1 MAHYRYRGR
10 NHQGQLETGVLDAD
24 NENAVAVYLSGNGIT
39 PIDIAPAPA
48 EKKAG
53 LVWSGLKS
61 KPKINLL
68 DLIFF
73 SRQMYTLLR
82 SGVPILDA
90 LQGLRESTPS
100 DGLATVIGAIRDGLD
115 SGQDLSNAIRQHPDV
130 FPSLYVSII
139 EIGEASGTLAES
151 FLQLVSYLEQE
162 RETRNRIRS
171 AMRYPLIVIGAI
183 AAALVI
189 INIFVIPAF
198 AQLFSRFNAELP
210 LPTRILIAS
219 SSFTL
224 KYWPLLVFAAVSGV
238 FGAKRHIRT
247 TEGRMRWHR
256 YKLKMPIIGG
266 IIYRATLG
274 RFAHA
279 LSICIKSGVPWGQ
292 GMMVVGN
299 AVDNVYIAEKVRAMR
314 DGVERGESIT
324 RTAAATGLFPPLV
337 IQMIGVGEQT
347 GALDHLLNEVAEYYE
362 REVEY
367 QLKHLS
373 TAIEPVL
380 LGAVGVIV
388 LILALGVFMPM
399 WGLASAALHH

>member
-1 MAHYRYRGR
+1 MARYLYRGR
-10 NHQGQLETGVLDAD
+10 NQQGRLEAGVLDAD
-24 NENAVAVYLSGNGIT
+24 DENAVAGYLSGNGIT
-39 PIDIAPAPA
+39 PIDIAPAPP
-48 EKKAG
+48 EKSAG
-53 LVWSGLKS
+53 RRWPGFKTKS
-61 KPKINLL
+61 KVKLL
-68 DLIFF
+68 DLVFF
-73 SRQMYTLLR
+73 SRQMYTLMR
-82 SGVPILDA
+82 AGVPILDA

-100 DGLATVIGAIRDGLD
+100 DGLAEVIGAIRESLD
-115 SGQDLSNAIRQHPDV
+115 SGQDLSSAIKQHPEV

-139 EIGEASGTLAES
+139 EIGEASGTLPES

-171 AMRYPLIVIGAI
+171 AMRYPLIVVGVII
-183 AAALVI
+183 AALVI

-198 AQLFSRFNAELP
+198 ATLFARFNAELP

-219 SSFTL
+219 SNFTL
-224 KYWPLLVFAAVSGV
+224 SYWPLMIFAAVTAV
-238 FGAKRHIRT
+238 FGAKRYIGT
-247 TEGRMRWHR
+247 AEGGLRWHR
-256 YKLKMPIIGG
+256 YKLKLPIIGG

-279 LSICIKSGVPWGQ
+279 MAICIKSGVPWGQ

-299 AVDNVYIAEKVRAMR
+299 AVDNLYIAGKVRAMR

-347 GALDHLLNEVAEYYE
+347 GALDRLLTEVAEYYE
-362 REVEY
+362 REVDY

-373 TAIEPVL
+373 TAIEPIL
-380 LGAVGVIV
+380 LAAVGVIV
-388 LILALGVFMPM
+388 LILAL
-399 WGLASAALHH
+399 HR